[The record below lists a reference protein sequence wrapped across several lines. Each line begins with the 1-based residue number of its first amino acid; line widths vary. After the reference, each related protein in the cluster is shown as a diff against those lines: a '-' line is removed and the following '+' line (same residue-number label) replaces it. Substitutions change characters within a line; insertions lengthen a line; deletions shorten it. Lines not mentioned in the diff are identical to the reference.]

1 MAQKVA
7 VIFGG
12 VSNESEISVIT
23 GTMACNI
30 LENGGKEVLPVFI
43 SREGKFFAGEKL
55 SDIKTFKNGGYSK
68 CNAALIA
75 DGGAYILN
83 SRGKIKKHIPVD
95 CVLNCCH
102 GGYGEG
108 GGLSG
113 ICAAAGLPLAGAG
126 IFESSA
132 FMDKYLTKII
142 FEGLGVKTAPYI
154 YIRKKNE
161 DVCDKID
168 YPAIVKPVSLGSSIG
183 VAKAENAEE
192 LKAALDCAFVYDNA
206 VIVEKFLENRREI
219 NCAAYFANDEIV
231 VSECEEALSCGDIL
245 SFEDKYQGG
254 GRSVIPADIPK
265 ETSERIRGITRTVYQ
280 KLNMRGIVR
289 FDFIISD
296 DVYLSEVNTVPG
308 SLAYYLFSKSFKKFY
323 GVLDSVLRQAEKD
336 FVRSRKTILT
346 TGILQNIPENA
357 LKGGKK

>member
-43 SREGKFFAGEKL
+43 SREGKFYAGEKL
-55 SDIKTFKNGGYSK
+55 SDIKTFKNGGYLK

-75 DGGAYILN
+75 DGGAYLLN
-83 SRGKIKKHIPVD
+83 ARGKIKKHIPVD

-113 ICAAAGLPLAGAG
+113 ICAAANLPLAGAG
-126 IFESSA
+126 MFESSA
-132 FMDKYLTKII
+132 FMDKYLTKILLG
-142 FEGLGVKTAPYI
+142 GLGVKTAPCL
-154 YIRKKNE
+154 YIRQKSAH
-161 DVCDKID
+161 VCDKVSF
-168 YPAIVKPVSLGSSIG
+168 PAIVKPVSLGSSIG
-183 VAKAENAEE
+183 IARVENAEE
-192 LKAALDCAFVYDNA
+192 LKAALDCAFTYDNA

-219 NCAAYFANDEIV
+219 NCAAYFANDEIH
-231 VSECEEALSCGDIL
+231 VSACEEAVTQGDIL

-254 GRSVIPADIPK
+254 GRSVIPADIPP
-265 ETSERIRGITRTVYQ
+265 ETADHIRGITHNVYR

-296 DVYLSEVNTVPG
+296 DIYLSEVNTVPG
-308 SLAYYLFSKSFKKFY
+308 SLAYYLFSKSFKDFY
-323 GVLDSVLRQAEKD
+323 SVLDSVLKQAERD
-336 FVRSRKTILT
+336 FARSHKTILT
-346 TGILQNIPENA
+346 TGILENLPENA
-357 LKGGKK
+357 LKVGKK